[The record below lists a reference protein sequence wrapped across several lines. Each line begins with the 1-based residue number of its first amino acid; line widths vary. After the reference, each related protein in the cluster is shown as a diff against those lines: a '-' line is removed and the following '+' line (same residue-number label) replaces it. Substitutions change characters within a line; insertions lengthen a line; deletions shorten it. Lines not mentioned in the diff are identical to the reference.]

1 MVKKQNITFQPT
13 QRLKYKPIP
22 NASNHRT
29 SPPTATTTTAKR
41 PRLAPILLG
50 GAFLYVTATY
60 VSMIVFK
67 SKQDTTLDQSQQQ
80 QPSDQSSPSDALTT
94 KKADGTIVMQ
104 QVTPKNFDTR
114 TIWGQVADRY
124 DDEIGWDE
132 KVMGIGLLRRWLV
145 GQATGDVLEVS
156 TGTGRNFDYYKPTQV
171 ESLTLTDDHPAM
183 LKSAETKFTKHHQ
196 SRFHDAFKATF
207 TPANVEA
214 LDENGFDTVVDTFG
228 LCSCGDPAAALVSM
242 AEACKSDESRILLLE
257 HGRSHYD
264 WLNRLLDTNVDQHVK
279 KWGCWWNRN
288 IMDLFEEDRVKE
300 KLEIVS
306 VSRWHFGTT
315 CYVVA
320 KPKKTPDEAK

>member
-1 MVKKQNITFQPT
+1 MVKKQNITFQPA

-22 NASNHRT
+22 NAT
-29 SPPTATTTTAKR
+29 TQKTTTPSTTATAKR

-67 SKQDTTLDQSQQQ
+67 SKQDTTASDHTTPNQQ
-80 QPSDQSSPSDALTT
+80 SPSNDAI
-94 KKADGTIVMQ
+94 KKADGTIVQ
-104 QVTPKNFDTR
+104 PQVTPKNFDTR

-145 GQATGDVLEVS
+145 GQAKGDVLEVS
-156 TGTGRNFDYYKPTQV
+156 TGTGRNFDYYKPNQV
-171 ESLTLTDDHPAM
+171 ASLTLTDDHPAM
-183 LKSAETKFTKHHQ
+183 LKAAETKFTQQHQ
-196 SRFHDAFKATF
+196 AKFHNTFKAAF
-207 TPANVEA
+207 NPANVES
-214 LDENGFDTVVDTFG
+214 LDKQQQQRFDTVVDTFG

-242 AEACKSDESRILLLE
+242 ADACKSEESRILLLE

-279 KWGCWWNRN
+279 KMG
-288 IMDLFEEDRVKE
+288 MLVE
-300 KLEIVS
+300 
-306 VSRWHFGTT
+306 
-315 CYVVA
+315 
-320 KPKKTPDEAK
+320 

>member
-1 MVKKQNITFQPT
+1 MKFCLSGAKAAQTKRKHLFLSSLLPPPSTAMVKKQNITFQPT

-22 NASNHRT
+22 SSSNQRT
-29 SPPTATTTTAKR
+29 NPPSAAATTTAKR

-67 SKQDTTLDQSQQQ
+67 SKQDTTLDQPQQQ
-80 QPSDQSSPSDALTT
+80 QPSDPSSPSDALTT
-94 KKADGTIVMQ
+94 KKADGTIVTQ

-145 GQATGDVLEVS
+145 GQAKGDVLEVS
-156 TGTGRNFDYYKPTQV
+156 TGTGRNFDYYKPAQV
-171 ESLTLTDDHPAM
+171 NSLTLTDDHPAM

-196 SRFHDAFKATF
+196 SKFHDAFKATF

-279 KWGCWWNRN
+279 KWGN
-288 IMDLFEEDRVKE
+288 
-300 KLEIVS
+300 
-306 VSRWHFGTT
+306 
-315 CYVVA
+315 
-320 KPKKTPDEAK
+320 DEWEGGCF